1 MLWPIN
7 IRRVRGK
14 NMWGNSAQIVKVT
27 KHISE
32 SRGLIICVES
42 AVISLSE
49 RQRKN
54 KEVRYEVRRHVQT
67 SG

>member
-1 MLWPIN
+1 
-7 IRRVRGK
+7 
-14 NMWGNSAQIVKVT
+14 MWGNSAQIVKVT